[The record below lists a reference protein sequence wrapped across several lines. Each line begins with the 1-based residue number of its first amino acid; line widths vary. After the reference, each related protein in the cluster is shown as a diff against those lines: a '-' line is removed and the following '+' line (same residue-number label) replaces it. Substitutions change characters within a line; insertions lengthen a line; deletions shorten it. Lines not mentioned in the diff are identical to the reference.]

1 MNKRNLHID
10 LIEKYLD
17 GNLDIKE
24 VELFQKTLEND
35 EEFVRELNDMELLID
50 GIKKTASLTTIE
62 EKLERFETSMK
73 LMENEDDEKA
83 NSKTIFF
90 DFNHIKKY
98 SWAIAASIS
107 LVMVTSIALFNINTT
122 PSHQKLY
129 AEYYTPFEN
138 YGNKR
143 GIEKTE
149 QNHWKMALL
158 YYDRGEYEKALKN
171 FNNVNSNKGAINY
184 PSFPLY
190 KGNTLM
196 MLDKH
201 DEAKRIFLQMLE
213 DDDGMIIQAKWF
225 LSMCYL
231 YEDNTEKLI
240 PLLKEISEIQASSK
254 SKKAQEILNGIN

>member
-122 PSHQKLY
+122 PS
-129 AEYYTPFEN
+129 
-138 YGNKR
+138 
-143 GIEKTE
+143 
-149 QNHWKMALL
+149 
-158 YYDRGEYEKALKN
+158 
-171 FNNVNSNKGAINY
+171 
-184 PSFPLY
+184 
-190 KGNTLM
+190 
-196 MLDKH
+196 
-201 DEAKRIFLQMLE
+201 
-213 DDDGMIIQAKWF
+213 
-225 LSMCYL
+225 
-231 YEDNTEKLI
+231 
-240 PLLKEISEIQASSK
+240 
-254 SKKAQEILNGIN
+254 

>member
-1 MNKRNLHID
+1 MNKRKLHID

-17 GNLDIKE
+17 NNLDVKE
-24 VELFQKTLEND
+24 ANFFIEKLEDD
-35 EEFVRELNDMELLID
+35 EEFVRALNDMELLIA
-50 GIKKTASLTTIE
+50 GIKKAANQTTFD

-73 LMENEDDEKA
+73 PMENEDEGKTS
-83 NSKTIFF
+83 SKTIFF

-98 SWAIAASIS
+98 SWAIAASIT
-107 LVMVTSIALFNINTT
+107 LMVTSITLFNINTT

-129 AEYYTPFEN
+129 TAYYTPFEN

-143 GIEKTE
+143 SPEKAE
-149 QNHWKMALL
+149 QNHWKNAL
-158 YYDRGEYEKALKN
+158 YYYDNENYKKALEN
-171 FNNVNSNKGAINY
+171 FNNINTNKGAINY

-196 MLDKH
+196 MLDRH
-201 DEAKRIFLQMLE
+201 DEAKRIFLGMLE

-231 YEDNTEKLI
+231 YENNTEKLI
-240 PLLKEISEIQASSK
+240 PLLKEISEIHASSK
-254 SKKAQEILNGIN
+254 SKKAQEILDGIK